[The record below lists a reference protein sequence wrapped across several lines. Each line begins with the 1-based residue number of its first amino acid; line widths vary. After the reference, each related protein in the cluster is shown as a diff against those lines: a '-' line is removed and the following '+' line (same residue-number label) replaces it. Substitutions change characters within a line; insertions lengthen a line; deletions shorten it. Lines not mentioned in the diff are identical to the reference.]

1 MPHAEESSTM
11 STPLTN
17 GEKSHSKVISHITSY
32 PVVSDS
38 IDTYKSNPYGK
49 KSIDLAN
56 TAYSKFGSPLLPYLQ
71 TPYSYVAPYV
81 EKADSFADSTLS
93 TVDSKFPIVKED
105 TQKVKGTIVDFAFF
119 PLRLAGSGK
128 AYVFGTFND
137 EYKKTGGDD
146 GIFKLAKAT
155 ISTEL
160 KVGHDT
166 LNYIISYWNKGKEAA
181 TEKKNQVAE

>member
-1 MPHAEESSTM
+1 MPHAEDSAEM

-17 GEKSHSKVISHITSY
+17 GDKPASKVLSHITSY
-32 PVVSDS
+32 PLVSDTIS
-38 IDTYKSNPYGK
+38 TYKSNPYGQK
-49 KSIDLAN
+49 TINLAN
-56 TAYSKFGSPLLPYLQ
+56 TAYAKFGSPLLPYLQ

-81 EKADSFADSTLS
+81 EKADSLADSTL
-93 TVDSKFPIVKED
+93 TKVDDTFPIVKED
-105 TQKVKGTIVDFAFF
+105 TQKVKSTVLDFAFF

-128 AYVFGTFND
+128 DYVFGTFND

-166 LNYIISYWNKGKEAA
+166 VSYIIKYFNKGKEAA
-181 TEKKNQVAE
+181 VEKKNQVTE

>member
-1 MPHAEESSTM
+1 MSS
-11 STPLTN
+11 PLTN
-17 GEKSHSKVISHITSY
+17 GEKSHSKVLSHITSY
-32 PVVSDS
+32 PVVSDTIS
-38 IDTYKSNPYGK
+38 TYKSNPYGQ

-56 TAYSKFGSPLLPYLQ
+56 TAYSKFGSPLLPYLK

-81 EKADSFADSTLS
+81 EKADSIADNTLTS
-93 TVDSKFPIVKED
+93 VDSKFPIVKED
-105 TQKVKGTIVDFAFF
+105 TQKVKGTIIDFAFF

-128 AYVFGTFND
+128 NYVFGTFND

-146 GIFKLAKAT
+146 GIVKLAKAT

-166 LNYIISYWNKGKEAA
+166 LNLLLSYFNKGKEAA
-181 TEKKNQVAE
+181 AEKKNQITE

>member
-11 STPLTN
+11 STLTN
-17 GEKSHSKVISHITSY
+17 GEKSHSKVLSHITSY
-32 PVVSDS
+32 PVVSDTIS
-38 IDTYKSNPYGK
+38 TYKSNPYGQ

-56 TAYSKFGSPLLPYLQ
+56 TAYSKFGSPLLPYLK

-81 EKADSFADSTLS
+81 EKADSIADSTLTS
-93 TVDSKFPIVKED
+93 VDSKFPIVKED
-105 TQKVKGTIVDFAFF
+105 TQKVKGTIIDFAFF

-128 AYVFGTFND
+128 NYVFGTFND

-146 GIFKLAKAT
+146 GIVKLAKAT

-166 LNYIISYWNKGKEAA
+166 LNLLLSYFNKGKEAA
-181 TEKKNQVAE
+181 AEKKNQITE